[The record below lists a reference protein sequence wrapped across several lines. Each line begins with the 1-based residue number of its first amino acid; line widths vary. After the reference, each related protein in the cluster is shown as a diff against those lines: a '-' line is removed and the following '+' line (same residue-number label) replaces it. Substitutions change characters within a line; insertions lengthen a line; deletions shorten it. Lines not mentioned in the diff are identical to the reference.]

1 MIQRIQTVYL
11 FIAAVLSAV
20 CLVMPVGILVPEEV
34 GVSSDIYNLFILT
47 SDEENKYDFSVCGM
61 FFALAAATL
70 LSLVTIFMYRKRRV
84 QAGMCSMAA
93 VLLLLWYVLYVL
105 NVYTVADDY
114 NAVFALRLSASLPA
128 VSLILE
134 LLARRAI
141 LKDEALVRAADR
153 IR

>member
-20 CLVMPVGILVPEEV
+20 CLAVPVGMLVPEGM
-34 GVSSDIYNLFILT
+34 GVTSKIYSLFIVT
-47 SDEENKYDFSVCGM
+47 ADSEHAYDFGVCGM
-61 FFALAAATL
+61 FIALAAATV
-70 LSLVTIFMYRKRRV
+70 LSIVTIFLYMNRRT
-84 QAGMCSMAA
+84 QARMCSLA
-93 VLLLLWYVLYVL
+93 VVLQLVWYVLYVL
-105 NVYTVADDY
+105 NAYTAGSDY
-114 NAVFALRLSASLPA
+114 NAVFVVKFAAALPA
-128 VSLILE
+128 VALILN